1 MQAEKAPFQIDIDEI
16 LRSKAGPKAK
26 RIPRF
31 VVSWLKR
38 RLHQDQVNDF
48 LQKAGDQEGV
58 PWLKAVL
65 DFLDTKVEVKGL
77 ENLPSDADGRRFTFV
92 SNHPLGGQDG
102 VALGYVLGTHYE
114 GRIKYLVNDLLM
126 FLPGLAPLCIPINK
140 TGKQSRQFPA
150 MVEAGFS
157 SDKHILMF
165 PAGLCSR
172 RRHGVIRDLPWNK
185 AFITKSVQHQRDVV
199 PIYFSGRNSNKFYT
213 IANVCKMLGLKFNL
227 AMLYLVDELFKNQH
241 KTFEVHIGRPI
252 PWQTF
257 DRSRTATQWA
267 AYVQDIVYQLKP

>member
-1 MQAEKAPFQIDIDEI
+1 MQPDKAPFQIDIDEI

-31 VVSWLKR
+31 IVAWLKR

-48 LQKAGDQEGV
+48 LRIIGDKEGV
-58 PWLKAVL
+58 PWLKGCL
-65 DFLDTKVEVKGL
+65 DFLDTKLEIKGL

-102 VALGYVLGTHYE
+102 VALGYVLGSHYD

-157 SDKHILMF
+157 GDDHILMF

-185 AFITKSVQHQRDVV
+185 TFITKSVQHQRDVV

-213 IANVCKMLGLKFNL
+213 IANICKMLGLKFNL

>member
-1 MQAEKAPFQIDIDEI
+1 MQPDKAPFQIDIDEI

-31 VVSWLKR
+31 IVAWLKR

-48 LQKAGDQEGV
+48 LRIIGDKEGV
-58 PWLKAVL
+58 PWLKGCL
-65 DFLDTKVEVKGL
+65 DFLDTKLEVKGL

-102 VALGYVLGTHYE
+102 VALGYVLGTHYD

-157 SDKHILMF
+157 GDDHILMF

-185 AFITKSVQHQRDVV
+185 TFITKSVQHQRDVV

-213 IANVCKMLGLKFNL
+213 IANICKMLGLKFNL

-257 DRSRTATQWA
+257 DRSRTAAQWA
-267 AYVQDIVYQLKP
+267 AYVQDIVYKL

>member
-1 MQAEKAPFQIDIDEI
+1 MQAEKAPFQIDVDEI
-16 LRSKAGPKAK
+16 LRSKAGEKAK
-26 RIPRF
+26 RIPHF

-65 DFLDTKVEVKGL
+65 DYLDTKVEVKGL

-257 DRSRTATQWA
+257 DRSRTPAQWA

>member
-1 MQAEKAPFQIDIDEI
+1 MQTEKAPFQIDIDEI

-31 VVSWLKR
+31 IVSWLKR

-48 LQKAGDQEGV
+48 LRIIGDKQGV
-58 PWLKAVL
+58 PWLKGCL
-65 DFLDTKVEVKGL
+65 DYLDTKVEVKGL
-77 ENLPSDADGRRFTFV
+77 ENLPSDADGRRYTFV

-157 SDKHILMF
+157 GDDHILMF

-172 RRHGVIRDLPWNK
+172 RHRGVIRDLPWNK
-185 AFITKSVQHQRDVV
+185 TFITKSVQHQRDVV
-199 PIYFSGRNSNKFYT
+199 PIYFSGRNSGKFYT
-213 IANVCKMLGLKFNL
+213 IANLCKMLGLKFNL

-257 DRSRTATQWA
+257 DRSRTSAQWA

>member
-1 MQAEKAPFQIDIDEI
+1 MQPDKAPFQIDIDEI

-31 VVSWLKR
+31 IVAWLKR
-38 RLHQDQVNDF
+38 RLHQDQGNDF
-48 LQKAGDQEGV
+48 LRIIGDKEGV
-58 PWLKAVL
+58 PWLKGCL
-65 DFLDTKVEVKGL
+65 DFLDTKLEVKGL

-102 VALGYVLGTHYE
+102 VALGYVLGTHYD

-157 SDKHILMF
+157 GDDHILMF

-185 AFITKSVQHQRDVV
+185 TFITKSVQHQRDVV

-213 IANVCKMLGLKFNL
+213 IANICKMFGLKFNL

>member
-1 MQAEKAPFQIDIDEI
+1 MQPDKAPFQIDIDEI

-31 VVSWLKR
+31 IVAWLKR
-38 RLHQDQVNDF
+38 RLHQDQVNDC
-48 LQKAGDQEGV
+48 LRIIGDKEGV
-58 PWLKAVL
+58 PWLKGCL
-65 DFLDTKVEVKGL
+65 DFLDTKLEVKGL
-77 ENLPSDADGRRFTFV
+77 ENLPSDADGRRYTFV

-102 VALGYVLGTHYE
+102 VALGYVLGTHYD

-157 SDKHILMF
+157 GDDHILMF

-185 AFITKSVQHQRDVV
+185 TFITKSVQHQRDVV

-213 IANVCKMLGLKFNL
+213 IANICKMLGLKFNL

>member
-1 MQAEKAPFQIDIDEI
+1 MQPDKAPFQIDIDEI

-31 VVSWLKR
+31 IVAWLKR

-48 LQKAGDQEGV
+48 LRIIGDKEGV
-58 PWLKAVL
+58 PWLKGCL
-65 DFLDTKVEVKGL
+65 DFLDTKLEVKGL

-102 VALGYVLGTHYE
+102 VALGYVLGTHYD

-157 SDKHILMF
+157 GDDHILMF

-185 AFITKSVQHQRDVV
+185 TFITKSVQHQRDVV

-213 IANVCKMLGLKFNL
+213 IANLCKMLGLKFNL

-257 DRSRTATQWA
+257 DRSRTAAQWA

>member
-1 MQAEKAPFQIDIDEI
+1 MQPDKAPFQIDIDEI

-31 VVSWLKR
+31 IVAWLKR

-48 LQKAGDQEGV
+48 LRIIGDKEGV
-58 PWLKAVL
+58 PWLKGCL
-65 DFLDTKVEVKGL
+65 DFLDTKLEVKGL

-102 VALGYVLGTHYE
+102 VALGYVLGTHYD

-157 SDKHILMF
+157 GDDHILMF

-185 AFITKSVQHQRDVV
+185 TFITKSVQHQRDVV

-213 IANVCKMLGLKFNL
+213 IANICKMLGLKFNL

-252 PWQTF
+252 P
-257 DRSRTATQWA
+257 
-267 AYVQDIVYQLKP
+267 

>member
-1 MQAEKAPFQIDIDEI
+1 MQPDKAPFQIDIDEI

-31 VVSWLKR
+31 IVAWLKR

-48 LQKAGDQEGV
+48 LRIIGDKEGV
-58 PWLKAVL
+58 PWLKGCL
-65 DFLDTKVEVKGL
+65 DFLDTKLEVKGL

-102 VALGYVLGTHYE
+102 VALGYVLGTHYD

-157 SDKHILMF
+157 GDDHILMF

-185 AFITKSVQHQRDVV
+185 TFITKSVQWKRQRMPQPRNKPRPPTCGRLRCCKSMWDV
-199 PIYFSGRNSNKFYT
+199 S
-213 IANVCKMLGLKFNL
+213 
-227 AMLYLVDELFKNQH
+227 
-241 KTFEVHIGRPI
+241 
-252 PWQTF
+252 
-257 DRSRTATQWA
+257 
-267 AYVQDIVYQLKP
+267 

>member
-1 MQAEKAPFQIDIDEI
+1 MQPDKAPFQIDIDEI

-31 VVSWLKR
+31 IVAWLKR

-48 LQKAGDQEGV
+48 LRIIGDKEGV
-58 PWLKAVL
+58 PWLKGCL
-65 DFLDTKVEVKGL
+65 DFLDTKLEVKGL

-102 VALGYVLGTHYE
+102 VALGYVLGTHYD
-114 GRIKYLVNDLLM
+114 GRIKYLVSDLLL

-157 SDKHILMF
+157 GDDHILMF

-172 RRHGVIRDLPWNK
+172 RRHGEIRDLPWNK
-185 AFITKSVQHQRDVV
+185 TFITKSVQHQRDVV

-213 IANVCKMLGLKFNL
+213 IANLCKMLGLKFNL

>member
-1 MQAEKAPFQIDIDEI
+1 MQPDKAPFQIDIDEI

-31 VVSWLKR
+31 IVAWLKR

-48 LQKAGDQEGV
+48 LRIIGDKEGV
-58 PWLKAVL
+58 PWLKGCL
-65 DFLDTKVEVKGL
+65 DFLDTKLEVKGL

-102 VALGYVLGTHYE
+102 VALGYVLGTHYD

-157 SDKHILMF
+157 GDDHILMF

-185 AFITKSVQHQRDVV
+185 TFITKSVQHQRDVV

-213 IANVCKMLGLKFNL
+213 IANICKMLGLKFNL

-257 DRSRTATQWA
+257 DRSRTSTQWA

>member
-1 MQAEKAPFQIDIDEI
+1 MQPDKAPFQIDIDEI

-31 VVSWLKR
+31 IVAWLKR

-48 LQKAGDQEGV
+48 LRIIGDKEGV
-58 PWLKAVL
+58 PWLKGCL
-65 DFLDTKVEVKGL
+65 DFLDTKLEVKGL

-102 VALGYVLGTHYE
+102 VALGYVLGTHYD

-157 SDKHILMF
+157 GDDHILMF

-185 AFITKSVQHQRDVV
+185 TFITKSVQHQRDVV

-213 IANVCKMLGLKFNL
+213 IANLCKMLGLKFNL

>member
-1 MQAEKAPFQIDIDEI
+1 MQPEKAPFQIDIDEI

-31 VVSWLKR
+31 IVAWLKR
-38 RLHQDQVNDF
+38 RLHQDQVNDC
-48 LQKAGDQEGV
+48 LRIIGDKEGV
-58 PWLKAVL
+58 PWLKGCL
-65 DFLDTKVEVKGL
+65 DFLDTKLEVKGL

-102 VALGYVLGTHYE
+102 VALGYVLGTHYD

-157 SDKHILMF
+157 GDDHILMF

-185 AFITKSVQHQRDVV
+185 TFITKSVQHQRDVV

-213 IANVCKMLGLKFNL
+213 IANICKMLGLKFNL

>member
-1 MQAEKAPFQIDIDEI
+1 MQPDKAPFQIDIDEI

-31 VVSWLKR
+31 IVAWLKR

-48 LQKAGDQEGV
+48 LRIIGDKEGV
-58 PWLKAVL
+58 PWLKGCL
-65 DFLDTKVEVKGL
+65 DFLDTKLEVKGL

-102 VALGYVLGTHYE
+102 VALGYVLGTHYD

-150 MVEAGFS
+150 MIEAGFS
-157 SDKHILMF
+157 GDDHILMF

-185 AFITKSVQHQRDVV
+185 TFITKSVQHQRDVV

-213 IANVCKMLGLKFNL
+213 IANICKMLGLKFNL

>member
-1 MQAEKAPFQIDIDEI
+1 MQPDKAPFQIDIDEI

-31 VVSWLKR
+31 IVAWLKR

-48 LQKAGDQEGV
+48 LRIIGDKEGV
-58 PWLKAVL
+58 PWLKGCL
-65 DFLDTKVEVKGL
+65 DFLDTKLEVKGL

-102 VALGYVLGTHYE
+102 VALGYVLGTHYD

-157 SDKHILMF
+157 GDDHILMF

-172 RRHGVIRDLPWNK
+172 RTHGVIRDLPWNK
-185 AFITKSVQHQRDVV
+185 TFITKSVQHQRDVV

-213 IANVCKMLGLKFNL
+213 IANICKMLGLKFNL

>member
-1 MQAEKAPFQIDIDEI
+1 MQSDKAPFQIDIDEI

-31 VVSWLKR
+31 IVAWLKR

-48 LQKAGDQEGV
+48 LRIIGDKEGV
-58 PWLKAVL
+58 PWLKGCL
-65 DFLDTKVEVKGL
+65 DFLDTKLEVKGL

-102 VALGYVLGTHYE
+102 VALGYVLGTHYD

-157 SDKHILMF
+157 GDDHILMF

-185 AFITKSVQHQRDVV
+185 TFITKSVQHQRDVV

-213 IANVCKMLGLKFNL
+213 IANICKMLGLKFNL

>member
-65 DFLDTKVEVKGL
+65 DYLDTKVEVKGL
-77 ENLPSDADGRRFTFV
+77 ENLPSDADGSRFTFV

-172 RRHGVIRDLPWNK
+172 RQHGVIRDLPWNN

-241 KTFEVHIGRPI
+241 KTFEVYIGRPI

-257 DRSRTATQWA
+257 DRSRTSAQWA

>member
-1 MQAEKAPFQIDIDEI
+1 MQAEKAPFQIDVDEI
-16 LRSKAGPKAK
+16 LRSKAGEKAK

-77 ENLPSDADGRRFTFV
+77 ENLPSDADGSRFTFV

-172 RRHGVIRDLPWNK
+172 RRHGVIRDLHWHK

-257 DRSRTATQWA
+257 DRSRTPAQWA

>member
-1 MQAEKAPFQIDIDEI
+1 MQAEKAPFQIDVDEI
-16 LRSKAGPKAK
+16 LRSKAGEKAK

-65 DFLDTKVEVKGL
+65 DYLDTKVEVKGL

-257 DRSRTATQWA
+257 DRSRTPAQWA
-267 AYVQDIVYQLKP
+267 AYVQDIVYKL

>member
-1 MQAEKAPFQIDIDEI
+1 MQAEKAPFQIDVDEI
-16 LRSKAGPKAK
+16 LRSKAGEKAK

-65 DFLDTKVEVKGL
+65 DYLDTKVEVKGL
-77 ENLPSDADGRRFTFV
+77 ENLPSDADGSRFTFV

-140 TGKQSRQFPA
+140 TGKQNRQFPA

-157 SDKHILMF
+157 GDDHILMF

-257 DRSRTATQWA
+257 DRSRTPAQWA
-267 AYVQDIVYQLKP
+267 AYVQDIVYQL

>member
-1 MQAEKAPFQIDIDEI
+1 MQPDKAPFQIDIDEI

-31 VVSWLKR
+31 IVAWLKR

-48 LQKAGDQEGV
+48 LRIIGDKEGV
-58 PWLKAVL
+58 PWLKGCL
-65 DFLDTKVEVKGL
+65 DFLDTKLEVKGL

-102 VALGYVLGTHYE
+102 VALGYVLGTHYD

-157 SDKHILMF
+157 GDDHILMF

-185 AFITKSVQHQRDVV
+185 TFITKSVQHQRDVV

-213 IANVCKMLGLKFNL
+213 IANICKMFGLKFNL

-257 DRSRTATQWA
+257 DRSRTAAQWA

>member
-1 MQAEKAPFQIDIDEI
+1 MQPDKAPFQIDIDEI

-31 VVSWLKR
+31 IVAWLKR

-48 LQKAGDQEGV
+48 LRIIGDKEGV
-58 PWLKAVL
+58 PWLKGCL
-65 DFLDTKVEVKGL
+65 DFLDTKLEVKGL

-102 VALGYVLGTHYE
+102 VALGYVLGTHYD

-157 SDKHILMF
+157 GDDHILMF

-185 AFITKSVQHQRDVV
+185 TFITKSVQHQRDVV

-213 IANVCKMLGLKFNL
+213 IANICKMLGLKFNL

-257 DRSRTATQWA
+257 NRSRTATQWA

>member
-1 MQAEKAPFQIDIDEI
+1 MQPDKAPFQIDIDEI

-31 VVSWLKR
+31 IVAWLKR

-48 LQKAGDQEGV
+48 LRIIGDKEGV
-58 PWLKAVL
+58 PWLKGCL
-65 DFLDTKVEVKGL
+65 DFLDTKLEVKGL

-102 VALGYVLGTHYE
+102 VALGYVLGTHYD

-157 SDKHILMF
+157 GDDHILMF

-172 RRHGVIRDLPWNK
+172 RRHGVIRDLPWN
-185 AFITKSVQHQRDVV
+185 
-199 PIYFSGRNSNKFYT
+199 
-213 IANVCKMLGLKFNL
+213 
-227 AMLYLVDELFKNQH
+227 
-241 KTFEVHIGRPI
+241 
-252 PWQTF
+252 
-257 DRSRTATQWA
+257 
-267 AYVQDIVYQLKP
+267 

>member
-1 MQAEKAPFQIDIDEI
+1 MQPDKAPFQIDIDEI

-31 VVSWLKR
+31 IVAWLKR

-48 LQKAGDQEGV
+48 LRIIGDKEGV
-58 PWLKAVL
+58 PWLKGCL
-65 DFLDTKVEVKGL
+65 DFLDTKLEVKGL

-102 VALGYVLGTHYE
+102 VALGYVLGTHYD

-157 SDKHILMF
+157 GDDHILMF

-185 AFITKSVQHQRDVV
+185 TFITKSVQHQRDVV

-213 IANVCKMLGLKFNL
+213 IANLCKMLGLKFNL

-267 AYVQDIVYQLKP
+267 AYVQDIVYQMKP

>member
-77 ENLPSDADGRRFTFV
+77 ENLPSDADGSRFTFV

-257 DRSRTATQWA
+257 DRSRTPAQWA
-267 AYVQDIVYQLKP
+267 AYVQDIVYKL

>member
-1 MQAEKAPFQIDIDEI
+1 MQPEKAPFQIDIDEI

-31 VVSWLKR
+31 IVAWLKR

-48 LQKAGDQEGV
+48 LRIIGDKEGV
-58 PWLKAVL
+58 PWLKGCL
-65 DFLDTKVEVKGL
+65 DFLDTKLEVKGL

-102 VALGYVLGTHYE
+102 VALGYVLGTHYD

-157 SDKHILMF
+157 GDDHIMMF

-185 AFITKSVQHQRDVV
+185 TFITKSVQHQRDVV

-213 IANVCKMLGLKFNL
+213 IANICKMLGLKFNL

>member
-1 MQAEKAPFQIDIDEI
+1 MQPDKAPFQIDIDEI

-31 VVSWLKR
+31 IVAWLKR

-48 LQKAGDQEGV
+48 LRIIGDKEGV
-58 PWLKAVL
+58 PWLKGCL
-65 DFLDTKVEVKGL
+65 DFLDTKLEVNGL

-102 VALGYVLGTHYE
+102 VALGYVLGTHYD

-157 SDKHILMF
+157 GDDHILMF

-185 AFITKSVQHQRDVV
+185 TFITKSVQHQRDVV

-213 IANVCKMLGLKFNL
+213 IANICKMLGLKFNL

>member
-1 MQAEKAPFQIDIDEI
+1 MQPDKAPFQIDIDEI

-31 VVSWLKR
+31 IVAWLKR

-48 LQKAGDQEGV
+48 LRIIGDKEGV
-58 PWLKAVL
+58 PWLKGCL
-65 DFLDTKVEVKGL
+65 DFLDTKLEVKGL

-102 VALGYVLGTHYE
+102 VALGYVLGTHYD

-157 SDKHILMF
+157 GDDHILMF

-185 AFITKSVQHQRDVV
+185 TFITKSVQHQRDVV

-213 IANVCKMLGLKFNL
+213 IANICKMLGLKFNL

-257 DRSRTATQWA
+257 DHSRTATQWA

>member
-1 MQAEKAPFQIDIDEI
+1 MQPDKAPFQIDIDEI

-31 VVSWLKR
+31 IVAWLKR

-48 LQKAGDQEGV
+48 LRIIGDKEGV
-58 PWLKAVL
+58 PWLKGCL
-65 DFLDTKVEVKGL
+65 DFLDTKLEVKGL
-77 ENLPSDADGRRFTFV
+77 ENLPSDADGRRYTFV

-102 VALGYVLGTHYE
+102 VALGYVLGTHYD

-157 SDKHILMF
+157 GDDHILMF

-185 AFITKSVQHQRDVV
+185 TFITKSVQHQRDVV

-213 IANVCKMLGLKFNL
+213 IANICKMLGLKFNL

>member
-1 MQAEKAPFQIDIDEI
+1 MQPDKAPFQIDIDEI

-31 VVSWLKR
+31 IVAWLKR
-38 RLHQDQVNDF
+38 RLHQDQVNDC
-48 LQKAGDQEGV
+48 LRIIGDKEGV
-58 PWLKAVL
+58 PWLKGCL
-65 DFLDTKVEVKGL
+65 DFLDTKLEVKGL

-102 VALGYVLGTHYE
+102 VALGYVLGTHYD

-157 SDKHILMF
+157 GDDHILMF

-185 AFITKSVQHQRDVV
+185 TFITKSVQHQRDVV

-213 IANVCKMLGLKFNL
+213 IANICKMLGLKFNL

>member
-1 MQAEKAPFQIDIDEI
+1 MQAEKAPFQIDVDEI
-16 LRSKAGPKAK
+16 LRSKAGEKAK

-65 DFLDTKVEVKGL
+65 DYLDTKVEVKGL
-77 ENLPSDADGRRFTFV
+77 ENLPSDADGSRFTFV

-213 IANVCKMLGLKFNL
+213 IANVCKMFGLKFNL

-257 DRSRTATQWA
+257 DRSRTPAQWA
-267 AYVQDIVYQLKP
+267 AYVQDIVYKL

>member
-1 MQAEKAPFQIDIDEI
+1 MQAEKAPFQIDVDEI
-16 LRSKAGPKAK
+16 LRSKAGEKAK

-48 LQKAGDQEGV
+48 LQKAGEQEGV

-65 DFLDTKVEVKGL
+65 DYLDTKVEVKGL
-77 ENLPSDADGRRFTFV
+77 ENLPSDADGSRFTFV

-213 IANVCKMLGLKFNL
+213 IANLCKMLGLKFNL

-257 DRSRTATQWA
+257 DRSRTPAQWA
-267 AYVQDIVYQLKP
+267 TYVQDIVYKL

>member
-1 MQAEKAPFQIDIDEI
+1 MQPDKAPFQIDIDEI

-31 VVSWLKR
+31 IVAWLKR

-48 LQKAGDQEGV
+48 LRIIGDKEGV
-58 PWLKAVL
+58 PWLKGCL

-102 VALGYVLGTHYE
+102 VALGYVLGTHYD

-157 SDKHILMF
+157 GDDHILMF

-185 AFITKSVQHQRDVV
+185 TFITKSVQHQRDVV

-213 IANVCKMLGLKFNL
+213 IANICKMFGLKFNL

-257 DRSRTATQWA
+257 DRSRTAAQWA

>member
-1 MQAEKAPFQIDIDEI
+1 MQPDKAPFQIDIDEI
-16 LRSKAGPKAK
+16 LRTKAGPKAK

-31 VVSWLKR
+31 IVAWLKR

-48 LQKAGDQEGV
+48 LRIIGDKEGV
-58 PWLKAVL
+58 PWLKGCL
-65 DFLDTKVEVKGL
+65 DFLDTKLEVKGL

-102 VALGYVLGTHYE
+102 VALGYVLGTHYD

-157 SDKHILMF
+157 GDDHILMF

-185 AFITKSVQHQRDVV
+185 TFITKSVQHQRDVV

-213 IANVCKMLGLKFNL
+213 IANICKMLGLKFNL